1 MTNYQYGYKLMTCLL
16 LVSLFLVAPTQ
27 AQSDSMNSAAS
38 SEPKNN
44 IMVGVGGMNLL
55 YMVVNRLDNID
66 ASNQNDSFP
75 FSEITTNETSPLL
88 YFKYENKLG
97 RRHTLGV
104 NVASSGFTVGGLIR
118 DSFFFNDL
126 GVQTQLSL
134 KLKYRSNSINFRYNF
149 LFNPDDLMQVYW
161 GLGIGFRSNV
171 VSIQSN
177 NRLFTKQLLIPG
189 LDLLSVPTIGF
200 ESTLG
205 FRGSMADHWGWY
217 AEMGMAKSIFQGGI
231 SYSF

>member
-75 FSEITTNETSPLL
+75 FPFSEITTNETSPLL

-118 DSFFFNDL
+118 DSFF
-126 GVQTQLSL
+126 
-134 KLKYRSNSINFRYNF
+134 
-149 LFNPDDLMQVYW
+149 LMIW
-161 GLGIGFRSNV
+161 ECKHS
-171 VSIQSN
+171 
-177 NRLFTKQLLIPG
+177 
-189 LDLLSVPTIGF
+189 
-200 ESTLG
+200 
-205 FRGSMADHWGWY
+205 
-217 AEMGMAKSIFQGGI
+217 
-231 SYSF
+231 

>member
-88 YFKYENKLG
+88 YFKYECDIK
-97 RRHTLGV
+97 
-104 NVASSGFTVGGLIR
+104 
-118 DSFFFNDL
+118 
-126 GVQTQLSL
+126 
-134 KLKYRSNSINFRYNF
+134 
-149 LFNPDDLMQVYW
+149 
-161 GLGIGFRSNV
+161 
-171 VSIQSN
+171 
-177 NRLFTKQLLIPG
+177 
-189 LDLLSVPTIGF
+189 
-200 ESTLG
+200 
-205 FRGSMADHWGWY
+205 
-217 AEMGMAKSIFQGGI
+217 
-231 SYSF
+231 